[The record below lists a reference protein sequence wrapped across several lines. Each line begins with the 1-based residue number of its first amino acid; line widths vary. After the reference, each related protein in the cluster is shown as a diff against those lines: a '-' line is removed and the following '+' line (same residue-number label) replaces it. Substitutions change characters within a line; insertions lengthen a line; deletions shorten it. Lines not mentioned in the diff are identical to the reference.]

1 MNHVYSDIK
10 NKEDRN
16 TSLLLTIMSEPEES
30 NKVNEEIKDSHDN
43 DDNNQPI
50 LQKLSSLLI
59 SMISNQEPLMFGT
72 TIKLGLILT
81 EDGARL
87 SVLTSY
93 FKVNGCGKC
102 KLEN

>member
-1 MNHVYSDIK
+1 MDHVYSDIK

-50 LQKLSSLLI
+50 LQQMIAPSDLNDIEWNWNEVGFDPNGRWSKVICNYKLFQGEI
-59 SMISNQEPLMFGT
+59 IRE
-72 TIKLGLILT
+72 
-81 EDGARL
+81 
-87 SVLTSY
+87 
-93 FKVNGCGKC
+93 GKTG
-102 KLEN
+102 